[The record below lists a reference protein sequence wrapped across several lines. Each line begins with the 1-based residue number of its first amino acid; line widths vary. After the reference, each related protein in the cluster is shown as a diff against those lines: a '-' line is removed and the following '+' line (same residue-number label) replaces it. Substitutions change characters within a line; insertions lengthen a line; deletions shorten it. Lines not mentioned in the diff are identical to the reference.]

1 MTKVLS
7 ECEEF
12 QITLFTNDDGSDPNI
27 QLSFHER
34 GLDISFTPSE
44 LLHLLSHLT
53 EIKEELESATD
64 SEKPAGEI
72 GN

>member
-12 QITLFTNDDGSDPNI
+12 QITLYADDDGSDPNI
-27 QLSFHER
+27 QLSFPER
-34 GLDISFTPSE
+34 GLDISFAPSE
-44 LLHLLSHLT
+44 LLHLLTHLT
-53 EIKEELESATD
+53 EIKADLESAAD
-64 SEKPAGEI
+64 SEKAAGEI